1 MGKMPPK
8 HCCSHLG
15 NSCANFRFERKQ
27 RGVAPNFVGHGAD
40 VPLETTPMQNS
51 PHTKLT
57 DPIEANNKVG
67 NFIVEFFTRSLIM
80 LSATITLATVAVVV

>member
-1 MGKMPPK
+1 
-8 HCCSHLG
+8 
-15 NSCANFRFERKQ
+15 
-27 RGVAPNFVGHGAD
+27 
-40 VPLETTPMQNS
+40 MQNS